1 MMSDTTAYVRC
12 TSRRLEAAALEAAP
26 CSAFW
31 YCYNDGRTGPTPR
44 HAWLH
49 CRFELDG
56 LNSAEARALREEMSR
71 GHIFARFDL
80 TRVGAQEHWSE
91 TDPSSARFTECLR
104 GPHPGG
110 RRRARTRGEIR
121 ALVAAAWDELPT
133 YADAGVDFDGSW
145 AAGCCSLLN
154 MAWPWS
160 RSSSTCGGP
169 PQLQRPARWLRA
181 TPWQLPGH
189 KRRVSPFGCR
199 RPAAGT
205 YWRGRFDACPNS
217 PRRDAVTVSPSHFTP
232 RLVHRVRRSTLVP
245 VVQVQR
251 AAVPGRSQQLRD
263 LRTSLLPPPLRWRRR
278 GSQVLM
284 PDGRPGE
291 AGRGRGRGRRCPDGK
306 ERASRF
312 VQCAVAR
319 PSTLAP
325 EDMLTRGVN
334 ISEGSTP
341 QIMYPRVNT
350 PNHVFSPNISGPSG
364 VRLRLALPLR
374 LCLRLPRSPTPSPSP
389 PPSV

>member
-169 PQLQRPARWLRA
+169 HSSRGLPAGSG
-181 TPWQLPGH
+181 QLPGSSLGTRDVF
-189 KRRVSPFGCR
+189 RRLG
-199 RPAAGT
+199 AEDQL
-205 YWRGRFDACPNS
+205 RGRTGGD
-217 PRRDAVTVSPSHFTP
+217 
-232 RLVHRVRRSTLVP
+232 
-245 VVQVQR
+245 
-251 AAVPGRSQQLRD
+251 
-263 LRTSLLPPPLRWRRR
+263 
-278 GSQVLM
+278 VLM
-284 PDGRPGE
+284 PAQTRPVAMQLQFHPRISPPAWFTAFGVRPWSLSSRCSVQPCPGGLNNCVTFARHCFHLLCDGG
-291 AGRGRGRGRRCPDGK
+291 A
-306 ERASRF
+306 
-312 VQCAVAR
+312 AVAK
-319 PSTLAP
+319 
-325 EDMLTRGVN
+325 
-334 ISEGSTP
+334 
-341 QIMYPRVNT
+341 Y
-350 PNHVFSPNISGPSG
+350 
-364 VRLRLALPLR
+364 
-374 LCLRLPRSPTPSPSP
+374 
-389 PPSV
+389 